1 MIYLPDDWGWDYG
14 EERKYMTL
22 SLGTLLA
29 SLNLLALTD
38 NRSSVV
44 ASLLNIFC
52 EKDGPPASYIN
63 FTRERGRRRLSVF
76 LDELD
81 VLLLCADCVMVRE
94 GSKSQI
100 HPTSPLERLGY
111 ARSGWRHCC
120 APAAPPRI
128 SLREN
133 FTNEQHENLFLRPY
147 HRLASDEADQQ
158 LLYFHQSSQIKQE
171 MSLISRQLPR
181 KPGSRW
187 DQE

>member
-1 MIYLPDDWGWDYG
+1 
-14 EERKYMTL
+14 MTL

-29 SLNLLALTD
+29 SLNLLALTG

-81 VLLLCADCVMVRE
+81 VLLLWADCVMGRE

-100 HPTSPLERLGY
+100 RPTSPLERLGY

-147 HRLASDEADQQ
+147 HRLSSDEADQQ

-181 KPGSRW
+181 KPGS
-187 DQE
+187 Q